1 MVRRAVTVS
10 MPISA
15 TGRLIADRRDLE
27 RGFTLLEM
35 LVALVIVGL
44 MAGMA
49 MLSIGEGSRGLR
61 FEAQRLAQLMI
72 LAREEAMLRGAPIRM
87 EADEQGLRFSVLR
100 EQRWQP
106 VLDDGDLRPRQWLGR
121 TTVRTERAD
130 GAPQIEFGRDPIDV
144 PFRLI
149 LRRDGT
155 EATIVADGL
164 GRFVA
169 Q

>member
-1 MVRRAVTVS
+1 

-15 TGRLIADRRDLE
+15 TGRSTAKQKALE

-35 LVALVIVGL
+35 LVALVIVGML
-44 MAGMA
+44 AGLA
-49 MLSIGEGSRGLR
+49 MVSVNQGSRGLR

-87 EADEQGLRFSVLR
+87 ETDERGLRFLVLR

-106 VLDDGDLRPRQWLGR
+106 LLDDGDLRPRQWLER
-121 TTVRTERAD
+121 TTVLTERAD
-130 GAPQIEFGRDPIDV
+130 GAAQIEFGRDAIDV
-144 PFRLI
+144 PFRLV
-149 LRRDGT
+149 LRREG
-155 EATIVADGL
+155 AQAVIVADGL

-169 Q
+169 R

>member
-1 MVRRAVTVS
+1 

-15 TGRLIADRRDLE
+15 TGRSTADRRHLE

-35 LVALVIVGL
+35 LVALVIVGML
-44 MAGMA
+44 AGLA
-49 MLSIGEGSRGLR
+49 MVSVNEGSRGLR

-87 EADEQGLRFSVLR
+87 ETDERGLRFLVLR

-106 VLDDGDLRPRQWLGR
+106 LLDDGDLRPRAWLGR
-121 TTVRTERAD
+121 TIVLTERAD
-130 GAPQIEFGRDPIDV
+130 GAAQVEFGRDAIDV
-144 PFRLI
+144 PFRLV
-149 LRRDGT
+149 LRREGA
-155 EATIVADGL
+155 EAHIVADGL
-164 GRFVA
+164 GRFLA